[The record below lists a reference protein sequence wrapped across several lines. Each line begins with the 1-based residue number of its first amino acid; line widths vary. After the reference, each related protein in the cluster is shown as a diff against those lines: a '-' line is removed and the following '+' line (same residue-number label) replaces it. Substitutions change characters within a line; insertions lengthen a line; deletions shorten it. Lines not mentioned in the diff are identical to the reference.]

1 MQSAVLF
8 WLRVYLCSSVLLYF
22 LWKKCFLLSRNWL
35 RLTLG
40 FPPSSGITDYT
51 DGGYVFS
58 TACERSAER
67 VRYHRVEHAK
77 INSITSSNHE
87 SSCSFTVKKRFP
99 FPSTTWR
106 KSGVVRKAGRS
117 FSSDWRYQIYKINTF
132 QYLSKPFATAFITCS
147 TVEFFFFFT
156 LPFHKTFPSRT
167 SSSKFSIL
175 FFHSTVLIQGKPLLK
190 MISNLGRFRYFD
202 IFICFISLHELWE
215 MSSDQWFTLFFKNIG
230 IW

>member
-147 TVEFFFFFT
+147 TVEFFFFLHSHFT
-156 LPFHKTFPSRT
+156 KLFHLALPRLNFR
-167 SSSKFSIL
+167 FS
-175 FFHSTVLIQGKPLLK
+175 FFTVLFLSRESP
-190 MISNLGRFRYFD
+190 Y
-202 IFICFISLHELWE
+202 
-215 MSSDQWFTLFFKNIG
+215 
-230 IW
+230 